1 MKDRM
6 LATVV
11 AVMALAYLYSDW
23 RIPRLEL
30 GDPLGPRAFPALVG
44 ILLLISAVLL
54 MLEARRGQH
63 APVVAAA
70 RSGPSHLPVLLG
82 ILFWTIGYY
91 AAFEAAGYIIAT
103 IVYLFGLLCVFH
115 KGRHKSNALIA
126 GGFTA
131 VAYGIFSQL
140 LNVQLPLGPLSF

>member
-1 MKDRM
+1 MKDRV
-6 LATVV
+6 LAAVV
-11 AVMALAYLYSDW
+11 AAVAIAYLYSDW

-44 ILLLISAVLL
+44 ILLLISTVLL
-54 MLEARRGQH
+54 ALETRRGGQ
-63 APVVAAA
+63 ASAVAAD
-70 RSGPSHLPVLLG
+70 RSGPSHVPVLAG
-82 ILFWTIGYY
+82 ILVWTIGYY
-91 AAFEAAGYIIAT
+91 AVFDVAGYIIAT

-126 GGFTA
+126 AGFTA
-131 VAYGIFSQL
+131 AAYGIFSQL